1 MNNYEKGKEYEI
13 FVCNHINKNIP
24 NTIAY
29 LWKDVPDSILYECN
43 FIENY
48 DEYNKNRDLVKN
60 SLHDIGIDIIQKNLE
75 TNEYTYVQCKNY
87 EESICMHDLAGYFY
101 VMSLDIHN
109 DKKGIIYTSNDK
121 ISHNITRKDK
131 KHTFIHLSMPIQQN
145 IIINNLFNPYNY
157 QIECLNKFTDFYKE
171 NISGIMTMPCGTGK
185 TYTSYLISKDYDIVI
200 ILSPL
205 KQFAEQNKNNFKIYS
220 NNDENNEYI
229 LVDSDGTRNSGS
241 IIKKIEKARKESKK
255 IIISSTYKSSD
266 VIKDII
272 DEYDEAFIIIDEFH
286 NLSYN
291 NIYNEDDDLNI
302 IIKSNHK
309 KLYMSATPRIY
320 ELEDNDDC
328 DIEKILG
335 KKVYTMGFKYAIEN
349 NLISNYDIYIPTNDD
364 FNDFIEIIKKEE
376 KKFESELYKKVFY
389 YFESIKLLGNLKT
402 IIYFQSHEHIDKFI
416 ECFNEINGYYFY
428 KYNIDKITCKDSRKD
443 RNSKLN
449 KFQDYD
455 GISILCSVEI
465 LDECIDV
472 PKCDSVYITYEC
484 KSKVKIIQRISRALR
499 KHDNKI
505 AKILVWCNKINDLI
519 KFISSIK
526 EYDCNIE
533 NRIKYIKCENKF
545 KKLKEIQAE
554 QEYYV
559 QKYTEKINSVI
570 VYDENVKYENNKK
583 TGNILK
589 IKKIYQCENCD
600 KKFDKKY
607 NYDVHINRVNP
618 CDSLQL
624 QKKIINE
631 IKDREL
637 IESSIILKHSINI
650 TDEYI
655 KKCINENKCAYC
667 ENIFSNKNNTIYHI
681 KNSCKKIREIEN
693 EKNAIF
699 AKSKKNI
706 INQEDIENIALEKK
720 KINEEKEKIENDKK
734 IFYEEKEKFND
745 KKTIKE
751 LREQNIMII
760 SLFNKF
766 YEKYKK
772 SNSANI

>member
-13 FVCNHINKNIP
+13 FVCNHINKNLP

-29 LWKDVPDSILYECN
+29 LWKDIPDSILYECN

-48 DEYNKNRDLVKN
+48 DEYKKDRDLVKN

-87 EESICMHDLAGYFY
+87 EESICINDLAGYFY
-101 VMSLDIHN
+101 VMSLSIHN

-121 ISHNITRKDK
+121 ISYNITRTDK
-131 KHTFIHLSMPIQQN
+131 KHTFIHLPMPIQQN
-145 IIINNLFNPYNY
+145 IIIDDNLFNPYDY
-157 QIECLNKFTDFYKE
+157 QIECLNKFRDFYKE
-171 NISGIMTMPCGTGK
+171 NTSGIMTMPCGTGK
-185 TYTSYLISKDYDIVI
+185 TYASYLISRDYDIVI

-205 KQFAEQNKNNFKIYS
+205 RQFAEQNKNNFQKYS
-220 NNDENNEYI
+220 NNKNNEYI
-229 LVDSDGTRNSGS
+229 LVDSDGIRNPKS
-241 IIKKIEKARKESKK
+241 IIKKIEKVKKESKK
-255 IIISSTYKSSD
+255 IIISSTYKSGD

-272 DEYDEAFIIIDEFH
+272 DKYDDAFIIIDEFH

-302 IIKSNHK
+302 IIKSKNK

-335 KKVYTMGFKYAIEN
+335 KKVYSMGFKYAIEN
-349 NLISNYDIYIPTNDD
+349 NLISNYDIYIPINDD
-364 FNDFIEIIKKEE
+364 FNEFISKIVKEE
-376 KKFESELYKKVFY
+376 KKFETELYKKVFY

-402 IIYFQSHEHIDKFI
+402 IIYFQSHEHIEKFI
-416 ECFNEINGYYFY
+416 ECFNEVNGYYFY
-428 KYNIDKITCKDSRKD
+428 KYNIDKITCKDSYKD
-443 RNSKLN
+443 RNTKLN

-499 KHDNKI
+499 KHNNKI

-533 NRIKYIKCENKF
+533 NRIKYIKCENKL
-545 KKLKEIQAE
+545 KKLKEIQCE

-559 QKYTEKINSVI
+559 EKYKEEINNVM
-570 VYDENVKYENNKK
+570 VYDENIKYENNEK
-583 TGNILK
+583 TENALK
-589 IKKIYQCENCD
+589 TKKIYKCENCG
-600 KKFDKKY
+600 KQFDKKY
-607 NYDVHINRVNP
+607 NYSVHINRVNP

-624 QKKIINE
+624 PKKIINE
-631 IKDREL
+631 IKNDEI
-637 IESSIILKHSINI
+637 IESNIILKYATNI
-650 TDEYI
+650 TNENI
-655 KKCINENKCAYC
+655 KKCLNENKCAYC
-667 ENIFSNKNNTIYHI
+667 DKKFSNKNNTIYHI
-681 KNSCKKIREIEN
+681 KNSCKKVREIEN
-693 EKNAIF
+693 EKHEIST
-699 AKSKKNI
+699 KLK
-706 INQEDIENIALEKK
+706 ENK
-720 KINEEKEKIENDKK
+720 KIQEEKDK
-734 IFYEEKEKFND
+734 FDD
-745 KKTIKE
+745 KKTIEE
-751 LREQNIMII
+751 LKEQNKLILSMFDK
-760 SLFNKF
+760 LQKEFKLL
-766 YEKYKK
+766 
-772 SNSANI
+772 